1 MYQIQSCNVVK
12 HEVAYLFYTFCIW
25 FSKLNFEIVYVNIS
39 LEKISGFHENSL
51 RYKNEKNHFSH
62 QILDLREVLSHADVK
77 FRGIMVKDELFLQNI
92 EKTEKC
98 I

>member
-1 MYQIQSCNVVK
+1 MK
-12 HEVAYLFYTFCIW
+12 HEVEYIFYIFHIW
-25 FSKLNFEIVYVNIS
+25 FSKLDFEIVFVNIS
-39 LEKISGFHENSL
+39 LEKISGFYENSL
-51 RYKNEKNHFSH
+51 CHKNEKNHFSH